1 MLNNRE
7 VRQAFTRSLAQL
19 RSHDIQKSLAVYAVL
34 SLLVT
39 ATTAYYLIQGLS
51 YLGLWTLD
59 GIQNS
64 LNIQMS
70 SDGFIGSLTSFFSII
85 LGWLL
90 FTYLLIPISSFVSMF
105 FEDGISKRVLA
116 FENSPLVAQRREV
129 SITATL
135 RIGIRYLFFFLL
147 ANLLAIPFYLTLPI
161 ANIFIF
167 LLVNGFILG
176 KQLYHGLLVYYI
188 EKHDVRIRLI
198 QSRTQLLL
206 IGSILSS
213 LFLIPML
220 NLLVPAFSVMVI
232 SNFFAIK
239 FSETRL

>member
-1 MLNNRE
+1 M
-7 VRQAFTRSLAQL
+7 
-19 RSHDIQKSLAVYAVL
+19 
-34 SLLVT
+34 T
-39 ATTAYYLIQGLS
+39 AITAYYLIQAIS
-51 YLGLWTLD
+51 HLGLWTLD
-59 GIQNS
+59 GIQDS
-64 LNIQMS
+64 LSIHVS
-70 SDGFIGSLTSFFSII
+70 SDGFIGSLVSFFSII

-105 FEDGISKRVLA
+105 FEDGISNRVLA

-129 SITATL
+129 SITTTL
-135 RIGIRYLFFFLL
+135 RIGVRYLFFFLL
-147 ANLLAIPFYLTLPI
+147 ANILALPFYLTLPI

-176 KQLYHGLLVYYI
+176 KQLYHGLLVYYT
-188 EKHDVRIRLI
+188 EKRDIRIRLI

-213 LFLIPML
+213 LFLIPIV

-232 SNFFAIK
+232 ANFFAIK
-239 FSETRL
+239 FFKTRP